1 VLKNFSEP
9 AMFSLTLTLS
19 NFLQQYLGLNQI
31 VSEIIAFTLIFTLA
45 LVIAWI
51 GHSLFKRYLCRW
63 AAKTDTNLDD
73 EILRNIRAPI
83 FLLAILFGLYYGLS
97 GITSLQAYSGD
108 FATAFTVG
116 EILVV
121 AFILTRITNVLI
133 SWFAEQRLKNGTKI
147 SNHILFILR
156 KVLQVVIFVFAF
168 VIILGVFGQNLSGV
182 IVGFGV
188 GGIAIALAIQNI
200 LSDALTAFSIYFDHP
215 FEIGD
220 FIVVGDYAGTVT
232 KIGIISTRI
241 KLLQGEELII
251 SNKNLISSSVRNF
264 KKLERRRIV
273 FAVKVTYDTPIEKLK
288 KIPKIIGKIIKNT
301 KQAELDRIHFQQFG
315 DFSLDFEI
323 VYYIT
328 TADYNTYMD
337 IQQKINY
344 EIMEEF
350 EKEKIEMA
358 YPTQKIFYV
367 NEKDA
372 A

>member
-1 VLKNFSEP
+1 
-9 AMFSLTLTLS
+9 MFSLTLAVS
-19 NFLQQYLGLNQI
+19 NFLQQYLGLNKI
-31 VSEIIAFTLIFTLA
+31 VSEIIAFVLIFTLA
-45 LVIAWI
+45 IVIAWI

-63 AAKTDTNLDD
+63 AKRTQTNLDD
-73 EILRNIRAPI
+73 EILRNVRAPI
-83 FLLAILFGLYYGLS
+83 FLLAILFGLYYGLV
-97 GITSLQAYSGD
+97 GITSLQAYAQD
-108 FATAFTVG
+108 FATAFTIG

-121 AFILTRITNVLI
+121 AFIITRISNVLI
-133 SWFAEQRLKNGTKI
+133 SWYAEQGVKRGTKI

-156 KVLQVVIFVFAF
+156 KVIQFVVYVFAF
-168 VIILGVFGQNLSGV
+168 VIILGVLGQDLSGI
-182 IVGFGV
+182 IVGLGV

-200 LSDALTAFSIYFDHP
+200 LSDAITAFSIYFDHP

-220 FIVVGDYAGTVT
+220 FIVVGDHAGTVT

-251 SNKNLISSSVRNF
+251 SNKNLISTSVRNF

-288 KIPKIIGKIIKNT
+288 KIPKIIGKIIDKSEL
-301 KQAELDRIHFQQFG
+301 AELDRVHFQQFG
-315 DFSLDFEI
+315 DFSLDFEV

-328 TADYNTYMD
+328 TGDYNKYMD
-337 IQQKINY
+337 IQQRINY
-344 EIMEEF
+344 GIMEEF

-367 NEKDA
+367 NEREA
-372 A
+372 E

>member
-1 VLKNFSEP
+1 
-9 AMFSLTLTLS
+9 MFSLTLALS
-19 NFLQQYLGLNQI
+19 NLLQQYLGLSQI
-31 VSEIIAFTLIFTLA
+31 VSEIIAFAVIFTLA

-63 AAKTDTNLDD
+63 ATKTETNLDD

-97 GITSLQAYSGD
+97 GIASLQAYSKD

-116 EILVV
+116 EILVIT
-121 AFILTRITNVLI
+121 FTITRITNVLI
-133 SWFAEQRLKNGTKI
+133 SWYAEQSVKHGTNV
-147 SNHILFILR
+147 SNHILFILK
-156 KVLQVVIFVFAF
+156 KVIQFVVYVLAF
-168 VIILGVFGQNLSGV
+168 VIILGVFHQDLSGV
-182 IVGFGV
+182 IVGLGV

-200 LSDALTAFSIYFDHP
+200 LSDALTAFSIYFDNP

-220 FIVVGDYAGTVT
+220 FIVVGDNAGTVT

-241 KLLQGEELII
+241 QLLQGEELII

-264 KKLERRRIV
+264 KKLQRRRIV
-273 FAVKVTYDTPIEKLK
+273 FTVKVTSETSVEKLK
-288 KIPKIIGKIIKNT
+288 KIPQIIAKIIKKT
-301 KQAELDRIHFQQFG
+301 EMTELDRVHFRDFG

-344 EIMEEF
+344 EILEEF
-350 EKEKIEMA
+350 DKEKIEMA

-372 A
+372 T

>member
-1 VLKNFSEP
+1 
-9 AMFSLTLTLS
+9 MFSLTLAVS
-19 NFLQQYLGLNQI
+19 NFLQQYLGLNKI
-31 VSEIIAFTLIFTLA
+31 VSEIIAFVLIFTLA
-45 LVIAWI
+45 IVIAWI

-63 AAKTDTNLDD
+63 AKRTQTNLDD
-73 EILRNIRAPI
+73 EILRNVRAPI
-83 FLLAILFGLYYGLS
+83 FLLAILFGLYYGLV
-97 GITSLQAYSGD
+97 GITSLQAYAQD
-108 FATAFTVG
+108 FATAFTIG

-121 AFILTRITNVLI
+121 AFIITRISNVLI
-133 SWFAEQRLKNGTKI
+133 SWYAEQSVKRGTKI

-156 KVLQVVIFVFAF
+156 KVIQFVVYVFAF
-168 VIILGVFGQNLSGV
+168 VIILGVLGQDLSGI
-182 IVGFGV
+182 IVGLGV

-200 LSDALTAFSIYFDHP
+200 LSDAITAFSIYFDHP

-220 FIVVGDYAGTVT
+220 FIVVGDHAGTVT

-251 SNKNLISSSVRNF
+251 SNKNLISTSVRNF

-288 KIPKIIGKIIKNT
+288 KIPKIIGKIIDKSEL
-301 KQAELDRIHFQQFG
+301 AELDRVHFQQFG
-315 DFSLDFEI
+315 DFSLDFEV

-328 TADYNTYMD
+328 TGDYNKYMD
-337 IQQKINY
+337 IQQRINY
-344 EIMEEF
+344 GIMEEF

-367 NEKDA
+367 NEREA
-372 A
+372 E

>member
-1 VLKNFSEP
+1 
-9 AMFSLTLTLS
+9 MFSLTLALS
-19 NFLQQYLGLNQI
+19 NLLQQLGLSQI
-31 VSEIIAFTLIFTLA
+31 LSEIIAFVLIFTLA
-45 LVIAWI
+45 IFIAWI

-63 AAKTDTNLDD
+63 ATRTETNLDD
-73 EILRNIRAPI
+73 EILRNVRAPI

-97 GITSLQAYSGD
+97 GIASLQAYSED

-121 AFILTRITNVLI
+121 TFTITRIINVLV
-133 SWFAEQRLKNGTKI
+133 SWYAEQSAKRGKQV
-147 SNHILFILR
+147 SNHILFILK
-156 KVLQVVIFVFAF
+156 KVLQVVIYVFAL
-168 VIILGVFGQNLSGV
+168 VIILGVFGQDLSGV

-241 KLLQGEELII
+241 QLLQGEELII
-251 SNKNLISSSVRNF
+251 SNKNLISTSVRNF
-264 KKLERRRIV
+264 KKLQRRRIV
-273 FAVKVTYDTPIEKLK
+273 FTVKVTSETSVEKLK
-288 KIPKIIGKIIKNT
+288 KIPHIIAKIIKKT
-301 KQAELDRIHFQQFG
+301 ELTELDRVHFKDFG
-315 DFSLDFEI
+315 DFSLDFEV

-328 TADYNTYMD
+328 TGDYNRYMD
-337 IQQKINY
+337 VQQQINY
-344 EIMEEF
+344 EILEEF
-350 EKEKIEMA
+350 EREKIEMA